1 MPKLTSRIRRHH
13 SSGVALALALLLAF
27 GTLLASGQDP
37 LDFPTPPKE
46 EEPKRLPNGQ
56 LQSEAILKDEHK
68 KNLQDL
74 EKMNQLVSDVKT
86 EVEKND
92 GHVLSLGSVKK
103 LEEVEKLAKRIRG
116 RMLR

>member
-1 MPKLTSRIRRHH
+1 MPKFTSRIKRHH
-13 SSGVALALALLLAF
+13 SSGVALALALLLAL
-27 GTLLASGQDP
+27 GALLASGQDP

-68 KNLQDL
+68 KNLQELD
-74 EKMNQLVSDVKT
+74 KMNQLIGEVKG
-86 EVEKND
+86 EMEKND
-92 GHVLSLGSVKK
+92 GHVLSLASVKK
-103 LEEVEKLAKRIRG
+103 LEEVEKLSKRIRA